1 MATIEVVSGEKPYY
15 TVRITV
21 ADERVFDQL
30 VFVDKLASAVP
41 ATLAEYAADME
52 AQVPPLDGAPTGD

>member
-21 ADERVFDQL
+21 ADERVFDQN
-30 VFVDKLASAVP
+30 VYVDKPPEDVSAALAK
-41 ATLAEYAADME
+41 YAADME
-52 AQVPPLDGAPTGD
+52 AQLPPPEPGSQG